1 MTDTNSIEATS
12 PETTSERL
20 SRRVE
25 QARDRA
31 AERARKTADATGE
44 AASEAVR
51 LVRKHPVLAIS
62 GAVLIGAAVARVLP
76 GKVKKKARRNS
87 SRAIGLATTAAE
99 LALAYGRKAGENT
112 AESARDGA
120 GWVSHAVSG
129 LAGALGERVSEGS
142 DTARKGW
149 FELAGMSS
157 EKARDAGN
165 LAAQQLRKF
174 AKRLES

>member
-1 MTDTNSIEATS
+1 MTDTDTIEATS

-20 SRRVE
+20 SRRID

-31 AERARKTADATGE
+31 AERARHAADATGG

-51 LVRKHPVLAIS
+51 LVRKHPVVAIG
-62 GAVLIGAAVARVLP
+62 GAVLIGAAVAQVLP
-76 GKVKKKARRNS
+76 KKMKKKAAKNS
-87 SRAIGLATTAAE
+87 RRAIGLAATAAE
-99 LALAYGRKAGENT
+99 LALAYGRKAGEST
-112 AESARDGA
+112 AEGARDGA
-120 GWVSHAVSG
+120 GWVGHAVTG
-129 LAGALGERVSEGS
+129 LADALGERLSDGS
-142 DTARKGW
+142 QSARKGW